1 MFGWAASVTMPHN
14 EQPRLPALAVDPE
27 RVSIGG
33 ISTGA
38 DLAANYLLA
47 HSASTCGA
55 AFGESHTETCFL
67 AKVHNISPRH
77 KPAAPPKV
85 AIKMEPYLKLW
96 FSPIRYSQLIARLI
110 LDRAQRLLTPPAF
123 ACVIPVVAGSRDVV
137 FRRLDRDRH
146 ASRYCKLY
154 C

>member
-1 MFGWAASVTMPHN
+1 MPHN
-14 EQPRLPALAVDPE
+14 EQPRLPAFAVDPE
-27 RVSIGG
+27 RVSMGG

-55 AFGESHTETCFL
+55 AIGESHTETCFL

-96 FSPIRYSQLIARLI
+96 FSPYRYSWCVELGIDLKTRLENP
-110 LDRAQRLLTPPAF
+110 QGET
-123 ACVIPVVAGSRDVV
+123 
-137 FRRLDRDRH
+137 DRH
-146 ASRYCKLY
+146 CQLAQPSLPPDTRC
-154 C
+154 